1 MKLAITGTSGFVG
14 SRFLEYNSAKY
25 TFLKLSLRDF
35 LIEDLDLVNVGA
47 VLHLAGKAHQMKAIE
62 DNIYF
67 RVTPTETIIVR
78 VVHSARDVRHL
89 SFHEDPAPPPT
100 WSSPASN
107 LDRPTTA
114 Q

>member
-1 MKLAITGTSGFVG
+1 MKTVSGVATAERYFANLCSHLERLARLGHSGVPRSSISPG
-14 SRFLEYNSAKY
+14 
-25 TFLKLSLRDF
+25 LR
-35 LIEDLDLVNVGA
+35 LA
-47 VLHLAGKAHQMKAIE
+47 VHGRY
-62 DNIYF
+62 NIYF